1 MNPLSA
7 ALAAKP
13 RASVT
18 RHQRRVFSQTQHS
31 HTAVSRGH
39 AGTPS
44 DLFPYRSCFSS
55 DKAAEKRMPLG
66 FLSRQGRAV
75 HATAPLA
82 QRKRE
87 TLCSSSWAHPGCPTT
102 PVMSEEDVPGFR
114 RYPRENRQYIR
125 SLGTTTSQLQS
136 GVPPSSPPSA
146 SFSFTSL
153 PSPALAFASS
163 FLRPLEASR
172 CALCLSQQRWKSGAV
187 LGSVHKSPLS
197 PSRLLSSL
205 SASSLVSSLSFSS
218 SSSSASGSESPGCS
232 PAATSHRGKCDF
244 PRRVCIV
251 GAGPA
256 GFYCAKYLQKAVPDP
271 SSLQVDMV
279 ETLPSPYGLV
289 RYGVAPDHPEVKH
302 VTEDFDF
309 VARQPGF
316 RFFGNV
322 TLGTDISLDEL
333 RSLYDAVILAYGAA
347 GDKPLRIPG
356 VSDLRGCLSAR
367 EFVGFYNAHPRALK
381 KALSLLPDLGE
392 APGGLQ
398 PPAAC
403 VIGNGNVAL
412 DVARLLVKAREK
424 LHTTDIHHRALDWF
438 SHARIRH
445 VSVIGRRG
453 WMQSLFSNKE
463 LRELVTDDKI
473 LAVVDPDDF
482 SASLTEASLKELQDS
497 RLKQRSRA
505 LFEQM
510 VDNWDKRES
519 LDRPVVHLRFLT
531 SPIRALPHRDDASR
545 LGSLEVVRN
554 RLEGPAG
561 AQMAVPEE
569 KANLLEQKA
578 LRKGEQREHLP
589 EEDERTRRNLSSS
602 THENRLHTID
612 RDTPTASLSN
622 TSSSSS
628 VLPASLLI
636 WSIGFKPVHAADLN
650 LPLVES
656 TGALVNDRGR
666 VVAPVRDE
674 RKRITLG
681 GVYASGWVRRGPRGV
696 IATNVMDA
704 RETADR
710 VLSDLD
716 LSTFSISF
724 AGAGPDSRAF
734 ASPPSASRASPSPAS
749 VHKAVGPSS
758 GVAADAR
765 EQGEKRRETKH
776 ATGKREGLQ
785 QRREANALP
794 EQPPRSLDTLL
805 RQRAVQPV
813 NYTGWLR
820 VKEEE
825 KRRGKCRDKS
835 AEKIACVEEM
845 LKIAQDR
852 QSDGDSRL

>member
-7 ALAAKP
+7 ALVAKP
-13 RASVT
+13 RATVT
-18 RHQRRVFSQTQHS
+18 RHQRRVFCQTQRG

-39 AGTPS
+39 AGTPT
-44 DLFPYRSCFSS
+44 DWFPYRSRFVS
-55 DKAAEKRMPLG
+55 DQAAEKRMPSG
-66 FLSRQGRAV
+66 FLSRQGRDV
-75 HATAPLA
+75 HAAVRLA
-82 QRKRE
+82 QGKRE
-87 TLCSSSWAHPGCPTT
+87 TLCSSFWAYPGSRTT
-102 PVMSEEDVPGFR
+102 PVVSEEDFPGFR
-114 RYPRENRQYIR
+114 RYPREKPQHIR
-125 SLGTTTSQLQS
+125 SLGPTTSQLQF
-136 GVPPSSPPSA
+136 GVPPSSPRPS
-146 SFSFTSL
+146 SS
-153 PSPALAFASS
+153 SPALAFATS

-172 CALCLSQQRWKSGAV
+172 CALGLSQQRWKSGAV
-187 LGSVHKSPLS
+187 LDSVHKSSLS
-197 PSRLLSSL
+197 LSRRLSSL
-205 SASSLVSSLSFSS
+205 SASSPLSSLSFSS
-218 SSSSASGSESPGCS
+218 FSSSDSESPECS
-232 PAATSHRGKCDF
+232 AAAASHRGKFDF

-256 GFYCAKYLQKAVPDP
+256 GFYCAKYLQKAVPDAN
-271 SSLQVDMV
+271 SLQVDMV

-322 TLGTDISLDEL
+322 TLGKDVSLDEL

-367 EFVGFYNAHPRALK
+367 DFVGFYNAHPRALK

-403 VIGNGNVAL
+403 VVGNGNVAL

-424 LHTTDIHHRALDWF
+424 LHATDIHQRALDWF
-438 SHARIRH
+438 SHARIRY
-445 VSVIGRRG
+445 VSVVGRRG
-453 WMQSLFSNKE
+453 WMQSSFSNKE

-482 SASLTEASLKELQDS
+482 SASLTEASLKELQES
-497 RLKQRSRA
+497 RLKQRSHA

-510 VDNWDKRES
+510 VDNWDKRKS
-519 LDRPVVHLRFLT
+519 QDKPVVHLRFLT
-531 SPIRALPHRDDASR
+531 SPIRVLPHPNDVSR
-545 LGSLEVVRN
+545 IGSLEVVRN

-561 AQMAVPEE
+561 AQRAVPEE
-569 KANLLEQKA
+569 KASLLEHKA
-578 LRKGEQREHLP
+578 LRKGEQREQLP

-602 THENRLHTID
+602 SRKTHENRLHTID
-612 RDTPTASLSN
+612 RDAPTASLST

-636 WSIGFKPVHAADLN
+636 WSIGFQPVHAADLN
-650 LPLVES
+650 LPLVED

-666 VVAPVRDE
+666 VVAPERDE
-674 RKRITLG
+674 SKRITLG

-716 LSTFSISF
+716 LSTFSTSF
-724 AGAGPDSRAF
+724 AGAGRDSRAF
-734 ASPPSASRASPSPAS
+734 ASPPSTSRASPSPAS
-749 VHKAVGPSS
+749 GREALGPSA

-765 EQGEKRRETKH
+765 EQEEKRRETKH
-776 ATGKREGLQ
+776 ATGKRERLQ
-785 QRREANALP
+785 QCRETNALP

-805 RQRAVQPV
+805 QQRAVQPV

-825 KRRGKCRDKS
+825 KRRGKRRDKS

-845 LKIAQDR
+845 LAIAQDR
-852 QSDGDSRL
+852 QCDGDSRL